1 MGCCCCAGQVVAGR
15 LSEDV
20 FWAWRTNGAKLD
32 WDMALQH
39 RNYDNTPSFNSN
51 YRHLQWFILFY
62 CILLGI
68 IHPGTWDFNMLGL
81 ELNHR

>member
-1 MGCCCCAGQVVAGR
+1 
-15 LSEDV
+15 
-20 FWAWRTNGAKLD
+20 
-32 WDMALQH
+32 MALQH